1 MWKTFKIFC
10 KNGKFHVA
18 EHHRLPNHTIDW
30 DSAQSLT
37 YSTNYFQRLTL
48 EIWFTNLEQIPL
60 NRCQPIPA
68 PYKRLIHDINITNE
82 PNFTNG
88 RDWPITT
95 DLRHLSLTANNI
107 AAKSTNQFKQTGLR
121 TFDWQHLFTWLWW
134 WLPLRLSKRQSPL
147 PTTVLLRTTL
157 TRTIKLHYY
166 EKFSL
171 GHSWELKG

>member
-48 EIWFTNLEQIPL
+48 EIWFINLEQTPL
-60 NRCQPIPA
+60 NRCQPLPA

-107 AAKSTNQFKQTGLR
+107 AAKPTDQFTQTGLGA
-121 TFDWQHLFTWLWW
+121 FDWQQLFLG
-134 WLPLRLSKRQSPL
+134 SKDDFCSGCRNVSHRHQSSSGLHSPGRSDY
-147 PTTVLLRTTL
+147 TITRNSLLVT
-157 TRTIKLHYY
+157 HG
-166 EKFSL
+166 S
-171 GHSWELKG
+171 